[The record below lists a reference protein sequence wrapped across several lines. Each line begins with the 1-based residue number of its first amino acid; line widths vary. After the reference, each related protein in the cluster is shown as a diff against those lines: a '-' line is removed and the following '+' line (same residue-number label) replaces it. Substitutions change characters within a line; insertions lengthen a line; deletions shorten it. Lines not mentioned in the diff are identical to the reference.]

1 MYYTISFQTA
11 LYLLDEL
18 PDTLRLELP
27 LEILRL
33 ELELELPLEMLRLEL
48 ELELPLEILRLEL
61 ELLET
66 LRLELELLETLRLE
80 LELLLEAL
88 RLELELL
95 LDTLRLEPELL
106 DTLRLGLLVFDELD
120 TLRLVADPV
129 PVVLRDTLLE
139 PAVPLV
145 VLPDMLRLELV
156 LLGRS

>member
-61 ELLET
+61 ELELPLET

-88 RLELELL
+88 RLEL
-95 LDTLRLEPELL
+95 ELL